1 LSPSRKDLV
10 VLKYP
15 PLFVS
20 QTVQRYL
27 TEFKVDNNVI
37 EKVKHSLVGRPL
49 CCRYFVEEYRNQK
62 DASPLI
68 LLAEVE
74 KKLKSHFHHHMR
86 YESGDTTA
94 WLDHIVMEGISRR
107 KLLVDFMTNGEI
119 SCTAENQK
127 DILDFVESVNMAF
140 LPIYHYDYEKTFRY
154 DSCDLIALRVLL
166 EILNETATEGDLD
179 EAFLKLNADQNFR
192 PTS

>member
-49 CCRYFVEEYRNQK
+49 CCRYFVEEYQK
-62 DASPLI
+62 QKTEHPFI
-68 LLAEVE
+68 LLEEVE
-74 KKLKSHFHHHMR
+74 KRLKAHFHHHMKE
-86 YESGDTTA
+86 YADPKA
-94 WLDHIVMEGISRR
+94 
-107 KLLVDFMTNGEI
+107 
-119 SCTAENQK
+119 
-127 DILDFVESVNMAF
+127 IL
-140 LPIYHYDYEKTFRY
+140 
-154 DSCDLIALRVLL
+154 
-166 EILNETATEGDLD
+166 
-179 EAFLKLNADQNFR
+179 
-192 PTS
+192 